1 MLFRSLKD
9 VIVKG
14 NIYIYGGRDAINIE
28 NCSIQNDIISHR
40 SDRTPVTLSFDDK
53 TDVSGNII
61 IRGNTILKG
70 SKNTILKNILV
81 EQYSGRNLEIDTN
94 VKNITFDTTAV
105 ETQLNQNKNIQTM
118 HVNTAPNT
126 FRIYMM
132 EGSVIDTLYTDADI
146 EITGIGTINKI
157 VTNKKIWS
165 DDTIVV
171 GEVSDGFVSVTRDRK
186 SVV

>member
-1 MLFRSLKD
+1 
-9 VIVKG
+9 
-14 NIYIYGGRDAINIE
+14 
-28 NCSIQNDIISHR
+28 
-40 SDRTPVTLSFDDK
+40 
-53 TDVSGNII
+53 
-61 IRGNTILKG
+61 
-70 SKNTILKNILV
+70 
-81 EQYSGRNLEIDTN
+81 
-94 VKNITFDTTAV
+94 
-105 ETQLNQNKNIQTM
+105 M

-171 GEVSDGFVSVTRDRK
+171 GEVSDGFVSVTSIDGIPTKMYKGNSITLSAIIKPLDSNKKAIRWSIEDAGDTGAVLSDGNRSEERRVGK
-186 SVV
+186 ECRL